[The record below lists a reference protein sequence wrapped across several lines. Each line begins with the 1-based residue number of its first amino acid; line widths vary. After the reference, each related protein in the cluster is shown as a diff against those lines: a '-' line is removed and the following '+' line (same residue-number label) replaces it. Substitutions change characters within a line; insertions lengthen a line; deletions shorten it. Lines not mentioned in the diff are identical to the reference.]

1 MKPYIYSILFFLI
14 TNTIFSQTEEVLL
27 DRSYLANETTILNLD
42 LDNAIIV
49 FEESKDDKIH
59 FNYKISYNKNAKQKI
74 KKYLKQ
80 SKIET
85 SKNGNTV
92 TLDAKNSMYLK
103 LIYSSNG
110 IDFDTSKKHI
120 KNIFS
125 IIKNNKFLYKSRDS
139 VLKEIGFSL
148 GSDYDDYFKKLKL
161 ENPNKNYGKPSKKL
175 KQQFIIKVPK
185 NVKIKIKAL
194 HSKINF
200 TYDVSNLLDLS
211 SFKTEYKFK
220 IINNKNNRF
229 KLMHGIFQAEQIS
242 GGNYN
247 LKDIHK
253 VKIGVISSVKLETET
268 SRIQIGEIGKN
279 VSITD
284 FNSKIYLYNFS
295 NNFNKFDL
303 KGDYS
308 ELSFYNILDNN
319 YSLNIFGHNT
329 VLNMNDKKTSFGL
342 SKEKKTTKIIE
353 KKAKTIEN
361 SFGIMEIELL
371 NGIVNIK

>member
-268 SRIQIGEIGKN
+268 SRIQIGEIGIN